1 MLLILLARGS
11 NQIQIKNSLIKSSL
25 CKNLLGVKFDHQ
37 LTFEQHVKSLCK
49 KINTKLKIFA
59 GAVQYMELAKKFFFA
74 ANLNYCL
81 II

>member
-49 KINTKLKIFA
+49 KISAKLKIFA
-59 GAVQYMELAKKFFFA
+59 GAVQYMGLAKKKLKMNFF
-74 ANLNYCL
+74 LL
-81 II
+81 RI